1 VSAAAAGLRWAR
13 LSAAVLLGLLAG
25 CAALPGTQSRQPVN
39 TFVLSAGEP
48 VPAAAAAPARGP
60 VISVALP
67 AARAGYGGPRIAYTE
82 RPYELRY
89 YALNQW
95 VDPPPAMLWPLLV
108 RALEDSGHF
117 GSVVTPASA
126 ASVDLRLDTEIL
138 VLRQEF
144 DGATSRGHVM
154 LRAQLT
160 DLHSG
165 RVLGTR
171 IFDDTEAAPSA
182 DPYGGVVAINR
193 ALSRILPQLVKFC
206 SQASAGDQ

>member
-1 VSAAAAGLRWAR
+1 MSRLRVGRRWLRCSAGM
-13 LSAAVLLGLLAG
+13 VLVLLAG
-25 CAALPGTQSRQPVN
+25 CAALPGTQSRKPIN
-39 TFVLSAGEP
+39 TFVLSAGKS
-48 VPAAAAAPARGP
+48 VPGAPQAVARGP

-67 AARAGYGGPRIAYTE
+67 LARAGYGGPRIAYTE
-82 RPYELRY
+82 RPYEIRY

-108 RALEDSGHF
+108 RALENSGHF
-117 GSVVTPASA
+117 ASVVTPASA
-126 ASVDLRLDTEIL
+126 ASVDLRLNTEIL
-138 VLRQEF
+138 ALRQEF
-144 DGATSRGHVM
+144 NGSTSRGRVV

-171 IFDDTEAAPSA
+171 VFDDAEPAPGN

-193 ALSRILPQLVKFC
+193 ALARVLPELVRFC
-206 SQASAGDQ
+206 SQASGPRR